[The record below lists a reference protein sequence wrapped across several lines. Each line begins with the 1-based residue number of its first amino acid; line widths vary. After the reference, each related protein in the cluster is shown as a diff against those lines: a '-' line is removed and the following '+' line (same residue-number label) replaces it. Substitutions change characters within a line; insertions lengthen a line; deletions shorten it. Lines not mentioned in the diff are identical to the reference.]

1 MVVGIVPGLIVGLRE
16 GVEGALIIGI
26 ILAYLTKIGQ
36 RALHRYV
43 FIGTGAA
50 FGGSIAIAA
59 VIAVYVRVEE
69 FSGTREQL
77 FEGVTAIIA
86 VIVLTSMVLWMMR
99 AAKDIRRHV
108 EQRINLLVDRRQ
120 MMGLASLAFIA
131 VFREGVETVFF
142 MAGLT
147 ANIGTDVVMGA
158 AVGLLL
164 AAFLGY
170 GLFAAS
176 WKINLRRF
184 FQGTGL
190 FLIIVAAGL
199 FAVGLHELQEAGVL
213 PWLSAEVYNLQAAFP
228 DGETNPAGFILR
240 GLVGY
245 NDNPTQLEVGG
256 YSAYW
261 IFAAVLYLAIRT
273 GKIEFVTRPLRR
285 LWGMIRRSPEP
296 SAVDP
301 GAH

>member
-1 MVVGIVPGLIVGLRE
+1 
-16 GVEGALIIGI
+16 
-26 ILAYLTKIGQ
+26 
-36 RALHRYV
+36 
-43 FIGTGAA
+43 
-50 FGGSIAIAA
+50 
-59 VIAVYVRVEE
+59 
-69 FSGTREQL
+69 
-77 FEGVTAIIA
+77 
-86 VIVLTSMVLWMMR
+86 
-99 AAKDIRRHV
+99 
-108 EQRINLLVDRRQ
+108 

-199 FAVGLHELQEAGVL
+199 FADFFAFLAVAIVLLPLSRCGTHCAVHSEAGRPVTGD
-213 PWLSAEVYNLQAAFP
+213 S
-228 DGETNPAGFILR
+228 GSI
-240 GLVGY
+240 
-245 NDNPTQLEVGG
+245 GG
-256 YSAYW
+256 NYSA
-261 IFAAVLYLAIRT
+261 IQ
-273 GKIEFVTRPLRR
+273 GE
-285 LWGMIRRSPEP
+285 GNP
-296 SAVDP
+296 S
-301 GAH
+301 HTLFSL

>member
-36 RALHRYV
+36 KALQRYV
-43 FIGTGAA
+43 FIGTGVAL
-50 FGGSIAIAA
+50 GGSIALAGVI
-59 VIAVYVRVEE
+59 IAVVRVEG

-77 FEGVTAIIA
+77 FEGLTAIIA
-86 VIVLTSMVLWMMR
+86 VVVLTSMVLWMMR

-120 MMGLASLAFIA
+120 VMGLATLAFIA
-131 VFREGVETVFF
+131 VFREGVETVLF

-147 ANIGTDVVMGA
+147 ATIGIDVVAGA

-190 FLIIVAAGL
+190 FLIIIAAGL

-213 PWLSAEVYNLQAAFP
+213 PFLADSVFARPLPMAS
-228 DGETNPAGFILR
+228 DETNPAGYLLR

-245 NDNPTQLEVGG
+245 HDNPSQLEVVG
-256 YSAYW
+256 YVAYW
-261 IFAAVLYLAIRT
+261 VFAAVLYWSIRT

-285 LWGMIRRSPEP
+285 LWGMIRGSPEP
-296 SAVDP
+296 STVKP
-301 GAH
+301 GVE